1 MFELAITFIALFSAI
16 IFDLPKPKHRST

>member
-16 IFDLPKPKHRST
+16 IFDLPKPKH